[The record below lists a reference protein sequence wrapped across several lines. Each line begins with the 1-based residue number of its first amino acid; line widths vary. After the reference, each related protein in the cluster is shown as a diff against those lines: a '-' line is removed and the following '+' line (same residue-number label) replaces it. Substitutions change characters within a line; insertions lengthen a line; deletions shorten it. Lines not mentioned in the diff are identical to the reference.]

1 MELLIL
7 AKIILIF
14 ILLCFSAFFSGSET
28 ALFSLGPIK
37 LYQLKESNHPRA
49 TLIRDLIEKP
59 RRLLISIL
67 VGNECINITASALA
81 ASLCISLAG
90 DQGKWIAIAIMTPL
104 ILVFGEVLPKAIAV
118 SNSEKFS
125 LRIAKPISIFASA
138 IFPIRWI
145 IRKVVDKITSLF
157 GKQKEKEESIF
168 FEEEFKELVEVGHKE
183 GILEKEEHE
192 MIHKILKFG
201 DTIVSSIM
209 TPRSGMFTL
218 PYDLTVEQAIK
229 KVKENH
235 FSRIPIYKQEK
246 NNIIGI
252 LNAKDLLTLI
262 NKQDTANTR
271 TTISSIIRQ
280 SYLVPKDKKIQDLL
294 KEFQEKKVHLALV
307 VNEYGSV
314 VGLVTM
320 EDLLEELFG
329 EIYDEFD
336 DELKEGKQR

>member
-7 AKIILIF
+7 VKIILIF

-37 LYQLKESNHPRA
+37 LLQLKESNHPRA
-49 TLIRDLIEKP
+49 SLIQDLIEKP

-81 ASLCISLAG
+81 ASLCISLLG
-90 DQGKWIAIAIMTPL
+90 NKGKWIAIAIMTPL
-104 ILVFGEVLPKAIAV
+104 ILFFGEVLPKTIAV
-118 SNSEKFS
+118 SYSEKFS
-125 LRIAKPISIFASA
+125 SWVAKPINIFARA
-138 IFPIRWI
+138 IFPMRWI
-145 IRKVVDKITSLF
+145 IRKLVDRVTVF
-157 GKQKEKEESIF
+157 FATQGEKEESIF
-168 FEEEFKELVEVGHKE
+168 FEEEFKELIEVGHKE
-183 GILEKEEHE
+183 GVLETEERE
-192 MIHKILKFG
+192 MIHKILSFG

-209 TPRSGMFTL
+209 TPRSRMFTL
-218 PYDLTVEQAIK
+218 PYDPDIDHTIK

-246 NNIIGI
+246 NNIIGV
-252 LNAKDLLTLI
+252 LNAKDLLTLR
-262 NKQDTANTR
+262 NKQDEAT
-271 TTISSIIRQ
+271 TTILSIIRQ
-280 SYLVPKDKKIQDLL
+280 PYFVHKDKKIQDLL

-307 VNEYGSV
+307 VNEYESV
-314 VGLVTM
+314 IGLVTM

-336 DELKEGKQR
+336 H

>member
-7 AKIILIF
+7 VKIILIF

-28 ALFSLGPIK
+28 ALFSLGSIK
-37 LYQLKESNHPRA
+37 LFQLKESHHPKA
-49 TLIRDLIEKP
+49 TLVQELIEKP

-67 VGNECINITASALA
+67 VGNECINISASALA
-81 ASLCISLAG
+81 ASLCISLVG
-90 DQGKWIAIAIMTPL
+90 NQGKWIAIAIMTPL
-104 ILVFGEVLPKAIAV
+104 VLLFGEVLPKTIAV

-125 LRIAKPISIFASA
+125 LWVAKPISIFARA
-138 IFPIRWI
+138 IFPVRWI
-145 IRKVVDKITSLF
+145 IKKLIDRVTSLF

-168 FEEEFKELVEVGHKE
+168 YEEELKELVEVGHKE
-183 GILEKEEHE
+183 GILEKEERE

-209 TPRSGMFTL
+209 TPRSDMFTL
-218 PYDLTVEQAIK
+218 PYDADIDYITNE
-229 KVKENH
+229 VKENH

-246 NNIIGI
+246 NTIIGV
-252 LNAKDLLTLI
+252 LNAKDLLTLR
-262 NKQDTANTR
+262 NTQDKTN
-271 TTISSIIRQ
+271 TTILNIIRQ
-280 SYLVPKDKKIQDLL
+280 PYFVPKGKKIQHLF
-294 KEFQEKKVHLALV
+294 KEFQEKKVQLALV

-314 VGLVTM
+314 IGLVTM

-336 DELKEGKQR
+336 DVLKEEEKS